1 MRGKTFV
8 LLIIFLSKIKS
19 QSFDSL
25 LLEVNQFKHDTDK
38 INLLYKQGFEKR
50 TVNPQYSYDCA
61 KTAEKIAQQ
70 LSLPYYTAKVNNL
83 LGILFYRAGDYKK
96 AITYHLNALNLR
108 RIINDK
114 KGIGLSSANLGNAYS
129 DLKNYTLAE
138 KYYLQALQI
147 NNELKD
153 ITQINNCLIN
163 LGSLAAT
170 QRKDDVAL
178 EYFNKTLVSA
188 KKTNDYHL
196 QGILLN
202 NIAVIKMNLGKF
214 DESIG
219 LSFDAIK
226 AKDLS
231 DNEIEKAD
239 SYLNIALSYLF
250 LKEFKQTEKYLLIC
264 DSIINNYNYVGAKLN
279 YLQIK
284 HQYLYNIKEYQ
295 NAYQTLLN
303 YNQLNDSIISANT
316 DAKIDNT
323 FNDYITV
330 KDLNQQPSNS
340 KTGIYWFYGGLILLA
355 IILFLILLK
364 FKR

>member
-1 MRGKTFV
+1 MKRIIFL
-8 LLIIFLSKIKS
+8 LLIVFLSKIKA

-25 LLEVNQFKHDTDK
+25 LLEVNQINHDSDK

-50 TVNPQYSYDCA
+50 AINPQYSYDCA

-83 LGILFYRAGDYKK
+83 LGILFYRKGEFKK

-108 RIINDK
+108 TIINDK

-129 DLKNYTLAE
+129 DLKNYSLAE

-153 ITQINNCLIN
+153 ITQISNCLIN

-178 EYFNKTLVSA
+178 EYFNTTLVSA
-188 KKTNDYHL
+188 KENNDYHL
-196 QGILLN
+196 QGIILN
-202 NIAVIKMNLGKF
+202 NIAVIKMNLGLF

-250 LKEFKQTEKYLLIC
+250 LKDFKQTEKYLMTC
-264 DSIINNYNYVGAKLN
+264 DSIITKYNYVSAKLN

-284 HQYLYNIKEYQ
+284 HQYLNNIKDYQ
-295 NAYQTLLN
+295 NAYQTLLRH
-303 YNQLNDSIISANT
+303 NQLNDSILIANS
-316 DAKIDNT
+316 DAKIDND
-323 FNDYITV
+323 FNEYISTKEFSKPV
-330 KDLNQQPSNS
+330 QNS
-340 KTGIYWFYGGLILLA
+340 KTGIYWFFGCMILMA
-355 IILFLILLK
+355 IILFLIILK